1 VDYGYL
7 NARIR
12 GMKSRL
18 LDRETLERLVLKPD
32 FDSVMTELER
42 TSYRE
47 EIDKASVRFSGIAR
61 LETALRQDFTK
72 AFRKILSYIRGED
85 AEMYIRILLNRWD
98 IQNVKTILRGKN
110 IHAPA
115 TEILDCLVPA
125 GELDDATLAELVK
138 QPDVKSV
145 IDLMATWR
153 IPFAR
158 PLTLSFKEYLDRR
171 DMSVLEYA
179 LDKFS
184 FENAIK
190 AVKGETYDDL
200 IMRQIITVEID
211 VTNVKTVF
219 KLVRD
224 RVPTEEA
231 GQFLLKGGISLDREK
246 LLSMV
251 RAGTLSGA
259 VKLLA
264 GTPFEFLGK
273 VPEEVFAQEK
283 ISVLERELDRYMIRK
298 GVAMF
303 FRDPLSIAMA
313 VGYLWAKYNEVTNLR
328 IIARCRLA
336 DIPEKELRGELL
348 HV

>member
-47 EIDKASVRFSGIAR
+47 EIEKASVRFSGITR
-61 LETALRQDFTK
+61 LETALRQDFTR

-85 AEMYIRILLNRWD
+85 AETYIRILLSRWD
-98 IQNVKTILRGKN
+98 VQNVKTILRGKN

-184 FENAIK
+184 FEHAMK

-200 IMRQIITVEID
+200 IMRQILTTEVD

-224 RVPTEEA
+224 RVPAEDA
-231 GQFLLKGGISLDREK
+231 DQFLLKGGISLDREK
-246 LLSMV
+246 LRSMV

-259 VKLLA
+259 VKLLV

-283 ISVLERELDRYMIRK
+283 ISVLEKELDRYMIKR

-303 FRDPLSIAMA
+303 FKDPLSIAMA

-336 DIPEKELRGELL
+336 EIPEKELRGELL